1 MADLASLIINIK
13 ALGASKA
20 ADDLNKVTNSGKQTE
35 VQSDKLTRSTD
46 NLAKAY
52 SALRTSTAAYVAYS
66 AIKTITQTGLE
77 FDRMERSLF
86 AATGSMEAARV
97 EMKFLRDETNRV
109 GVNLLSTGK
118 MYAQLTAA
126 AKGTTISQAE
136 VRDIFTSVS
145 EASVVLGLSADDTKG
160 AVRALV
166 QVMSKGKVQ
175 AEELRGQLGERFPGA
190 FQAAARAMGLTVA
203 EMSKMLEQGNVISDE
218 FIPKF
223 AAEIRRTY
231 AAAVPEAMESAQ
243 AAFARFHNAMA
254 EAENEIAQGG
264 LLDALATA
272 ATFTADVTNSLIDQV
287 KTTSEWA
294 AALST
299 GQISF
304 WEWMTTGADDAA
316 ERLKELKAEM
326 KDIETGGEIRMP
338 MPPRPSDKPQK
349 SAGQLREEE
358 RAAKRAEK
366 EFDTLVASLR
376 KEKEEIEYNYQERM
390 RILDE
395 HVDKGTQEY
404 ENYSQRIIDIRNGE
418 LSEIEKANKTDINN
432 LISAL
437 QTEEEAV
444 QASYDK
450 RMKIINNSQ
459 FDSPEAKQDV
469 VLRVTEDRDKQ
480 LADIKESKMAEFNA
494 VVDGLQSEEE
504 EVLASYNR
512 RREIILN
519 NTEETST
526 KRHELLTK
534 LDKEF
539 ASDAIGVLAEPD
551 TYQEQLD
558 EIQSF
563 YDRKR
568 ELILSNTEITEAQR
582 AELEERLSTERNERL
597 QALEMAR
604 QQTILSAG
612 QDLFGSLAD
621 LSKQFAGEQSG
632 VYKAMFAASKAF
644 AIADAII
651 KIQQGIASAAS
662 MPWPSNLAAM
672 ASVAASTAGIVS
684 TISGTNYSGA
694 YDAGGYIP
702 GGSVGLVGEV
712 GPELVSGPA
721 NVTSRKDTAALL
733 NKEQAPPPPPVNNI
747 RIVNAFD
754 SAVVGDYLG
763 SDAGEQAVL
772 NVVKRNQSTIQ
783 QMMA

>member
-66 AIKTITQTGLE
+66 AIKTIAQTGLE

-254 EAENEIAQGG
+254 EAENKIAQGG

-304 WEWMTTGADDAA
+304 WEWMTTGADTAA

-326 KDIETGGEIRMP
+326 NEIETGGEIRMP

-349 SAGQLREEE
+349 SAGELREEA
-358 RAAKRAEK
+358 RAAKRAQK
-366 EFDTLVASLR
+366 EYDTLVAGLR
-376 KEKEEIEYNYQERM
+376 SQEEEVQYSYDERM
-390 RILDE
+390 RILRE
-395 HVDKGTQEY
+395 HTEEGSAEY
-404 ENYSQRIIDIRNGE
+404 KK
-418 LSEIEKANKTDINN
+418 LSE
-432 LISAL
+432 
-437 QTEEEAV
+437 
-444 QASYDK
+444 
-450 RMKIINNSQ
+450 KILEI
-459 FDSPEAKQDV
+459 KQGETQK
-469 VLRVTEDRDKQ
+469 L
-480 LADIKESKMAEFNA
+480 KESASSDFTSLVSSLM
-494 VVDGLQSEEE
+494 SEEE
-504 EVLASYNR
+504 VVKASYARRLNIIDDYEAATNKEKDKLRSKAKADMDQQLQDIKDSKNMEFNTIVDSLKSEEERIMDSYNHRKEIIIAATEEASQERRDLLYKLDAELLADQTARLKERVTGMLSGFDQYQEYIGTTHDSIENAVTRSFSSMEDALVEFATTGKVSFSDLANSIIADMVRISVQQSITGPLASMA
-512 RREIILN
+512 
-519 NTEETST
+519 TS
-526 KRHELLTK
+526 
-534 LDKEF
+534 F
-539 ASDAIGVLAEPD
+539 IPG
-551 TYQEQLD
+551 
-558 EIQSF
+558 
-563 YDRKR
+563 
-568 ELILSNTEITEAQR
+568 
-582 AELEERLSTERNERL
+582 
-597 QALEMAR
+597 
-604 QQTILSAG
+604 
-612 QDLFGSLAD
+612 
-621 LSKQFAGEQSG
+621 
-632 VYKAMFAASKAF
+632 MFS
-644 AIADAII
+644 
-651 KIQQGIASAAS
+651 
-662 MPWPSNLAAM
+662 
-672 ASVAASTAGIVS
+672 
-684 TISGTNYSGA
+684 
-694 YDAGGYIP
+694 
-702 GGSVGLVGEV
+702 GGSVATSGTGGLANTWSPIGRNANGNVYDNLGMVQAFADGGVVNSPTIFPFADGVGLMGEA
-712 GPELVSGPA
+712 GPEAIMPLKRVNGKLGVRAEGGGGTTVSITQNLDLRGATESAIPRLQNA
-721 NVTSRKDTAALL
+721 SSEIAEMAYSKVRASFARGGELYNLSR
-733 NKEQAPPPPPVNNI
+733 
-747 RIVNAFD
+747 
-754 SAVVGDYLG
+754 G
-763 SDAGEQAVL
+763 
-772 NVVKRNQSTIQ
+772 
-783 QMMA
+783 